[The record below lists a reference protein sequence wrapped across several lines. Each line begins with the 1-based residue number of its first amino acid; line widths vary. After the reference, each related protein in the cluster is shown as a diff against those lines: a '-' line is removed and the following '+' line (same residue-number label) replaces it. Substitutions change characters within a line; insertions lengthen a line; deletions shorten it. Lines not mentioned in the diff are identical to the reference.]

1 MAQGNPSSYNTSAL
15 AAPAAGPT
23 LGPAKARPEAAGLM
37 LAEGVRRERD
47 GSIEE
52 AAERYRVSIE
62 LAEAA
67 GDYAVA
73 AEALR
78 RLGVLHHRR
87 NDPDTAQNL
96 CRRSHELAAA
106 HGEHTLAAE
115 ALNGMGGFL
124 LDAGALEQAEAA
136 FHQALEAGQGSD
148 PIRARVEQ
156 NLGILANIRGDL
168 PEASARYRSSLEAH
182 QRLGDNRGCAI
193 AYHNLGMVSADQ
205 KHWDE
210 ADRYFRQSHFLAEAT
225 NDTHLRGLCLLN
237 HAEVHLAC
245 QRYDDARRSA
255 EGALVVFD
263 DLGSHLDKSD
273 AYKMLGVVYRTV
285 GRTALAESRLRTA
298 IELAASTGSV
308 LSQAEATRE
317 LALLYQQV
325 GRNQDALQLLTGCH
339 QLFSRLDAR
348 VDLVDVAA
356 KARELEETYLAVV
369 RDWGQSI
376 ELADEYTHGHCERVA
391 DYGLAVARALKL
403 DAMTQTTIRLGAYL
417 HDLGKVRVPHE
428 ILNKPGPLTPAE
440 FETIKQHPTW
450 GLELLEGIDFPWDI
464 RPIIGSHHEKWDGS
478 GYPKGLKG
486 DAIPIEAQIICAV
499 DVFDALTTNRS
510 YRSALPRSEA
520 LAQMEECRRWWRP
533 DVYQAFLQ
541 AFAA

>member
-1 MAQGNPSSYNTSAL
+1 MAQLTPGSPGTTASAGTS
-15 AAPAAGPT
+15 P
-23 LGPAKARPEAAGLM
+23 LGSAKVRPDAAGLV
-37 LAEGVRRERD
+37 LAEGTRRERD

-52 AAERYRVSIE
+52 AVERYRVSVE

-67 GDYAVA
+67 GDHAVA

-87 NDPDTAQNL
+87 NDPAAALEL
-96 CRRSHELAAA
+96 CRRSYDLAAA
-106 HGEHTLAAE
+106 HGDDTLAAE
-115 ALNGMGGFL
+115 ALNVMGGL
-124 LDAGALEQAEAA
+124 QLEGGALEQAEAT
-136 FHQALEAGQGSD
+136 FHQALELGGASD
-148 PIRARVEQ
+148 KVRARVEQ

-168 PEASARYRSSLEAH
+168 VEALTRYRGSLEAH
-182 QRLGDNRGCAI
+182 QRAGDNGGCAI

-205 KHWDE
+205 RHWED

-245 QRYDDARRSA
+245 NRHEDARRSA
-255 EGALVVFD
+255 EGALVIFD
-263 DLGSHLDKSD
+263 ELGSHLDKAD
-273 AYKMLGVVYRTV
+273 TYKMLGVVYRTA

-298 IELAASTGSV
+298 IELAASTGAV
-308 LSQAEATRE
+308 LSEAEATRE

-348 VDLVDVAA
+348 VDLIDVAG
-356 KARELEETYLAVV
+356 KVRELEETYLAVV

-376 ELADEYTHGHCERVA
+376 ELADAYTHGHCERVA
-391 DYGLAVARALKL
+391 DYGLAVARVLNL
-403 DAMTQTTIRLGAYL
+403 DAPTQTTIRLGAYL

-440 FETIKQHPTW
+440 FEIIKQHPTW
-450 GLELLEGIDFPWDI
+450 GLELLQGVDFPWDI
-464 RPIIGSHHEKWDGS
+464 RPIIGSHHEKYDGS
-478 GYPKGLKG
+478 GYPQGLRG
-486 DAIPIEAQIICAV
+486 DAIPTEAQVICAV
-499 DVFDALTTNRS
+499 DVFDALTTDRS
-510 YRSALPRSEA
+510 YRLALPRGEA
-520 LAQMEECRRWWRP
+520 LMQMEECRRWWRP
-533 DVYQAFLQ
+533 DVYDAFRQ